1 MFHVTIVGDT
11 RTGKSALCQQWSG
24 APFATS
30 YITTFLVEDYIF
42 DNMIIHDTP
51 SHDRFLNGI
60 DTYYIMSD
68 VIILIVTQD
77 EYTDKWYSK
86 IKTSKKVKWFLILNG
101 SQKFPEHR
109 RWALFHDFRVI
120 KIDITNGHNVNRAFD
135 ILKVLVQDCEE
146 TRQPLVNDARLM
158 GDIRV
163 YLEQYGTWCGY

>member
-86 IKTSKKVKWFLILNG
+86 IKTAHNVQWVLILNG
-101 SQKFPEHR
+101 AQKFPEWR
-109 RWALFHDFRVI
+109 RWALFNDVRVI
-120 KIDITNGHNVNRAFD
+120 NVDLSTGFNVSRAFD
-135 ILKVLVQDCEE
+135 LLNAVIQDCGEPNNSGE
-146 TRQPLVNDARLM
+146 VVSLDNLHY
-158 GDIRV
+158 
-163 YLEQYGTWCGY
+163 YLENYGGWCGY